1 MVDAV
6 LSNPPPTRDS
16 IAVGSGKGI
25 TMEELSGIYNSRT
38 GCDTEFGQSDVGEV
52 FGMVDA
58 WALQD
63 RFGFKPEISLEEM
76 IEEAFEAAGH

>member
-1 MVDAV
+1 M
-6 LSNPPPTRDS
+6 
-16 IAVGSGKGI
+16 
-25 TMEELSGIYNSRT
+25 IYNSRT